1 MSLRRRL
8 DNLPVGQKLL
18 VALLVLLSAVL
29 LAANLTF
36 ISAAYW
42 ISQQSVTP
50 QAMQALGQLIASPAL
65 SRQALSSPAHAHA
78 LLERLQPYEPLRAAA
93 LYDPQGRNLAQ
104 LQRGEQLDLPAHLE
118 RLELWRLTEF
128 RTNLLIELP
137 QAEGPPGHLLLVAS
151 SELPGAFYTGTLSA
165 SLAILLLSILLW
177 LVVVREIR
185 RLVTEPIR
193 RLEELTR
200 QVTREEN
207 YALRAAPGNQD
218 EIGSLAEA
226 FNTML
231 SRMQSREQQLK
242 RARDEAQNA
251 FDHASSLTEETRHSN
266 RQLEL
271 EVQVRGKIEKQL
283 TGFQNYLN
291 SIIDSMPSALIAL
304 DDQLYVTQWN
314 HEASQLS
321 GTDLEQALNQ
331 PVLLAFPLLKP
342 FLAQLRETAERR
354 KVERIERVSLPR
366 HGELRHYTLT
376 FYPLSGKVGRGVV
389 IRIDDITERL
399 ALEDAM
405 VQSEKMLSV
414 GSLAAGMA
422 HEINNP
428 LGAILHNVQNIR
440 RRLSPDLE
448 KNRQQALESG
458 VSLERIS
465 HYLSAREI
473 PHLLDGIQSAG
484 TRAARI
490 VSHMLNFSRRS
501 DRVLAPCNLA
511 QLIDQAVE
519 IAGND
524 FDLSEGFDFK
534 SLLIQRKFDPQLETV
549 PCIANELEQ
558 VLLNLLKNAAQAI
571 HHREGGPPG
580 QITLRTRYTPP
591 WAEIQVT
598 DNGVGMHEAVR
609 KRIFEPFFTTKE
621 VGQGTGLGL
630 SVSYFIITNNHK
642 GQMEVSSKP
651 GQGTTFTLRLPL
663 AEPLSS
669 GL

>member
-50 QAMQALGQLIASPAL
+50 QAMQTLGQLIASPVL
-65 SRQALSSPAHAHA
+65 SRQALSSPDNANAVLA
-78 LLERLQPYEPLRAAA
+78 RLEPYEPLRAAA

-104 LQRGEQLDLPAHLE
+104 FQRGEELGIPAHLE

-151 SELPGAFYTGTLSA
+151 SELPGAFYTGTLGA
-165 SLAILLLSILLW
+165 SLAILLFSILLW

-193 RLEELTR
+193 RLKELTR

-242 RARDEAQNA
+242 RARDDAQNA

-321 GTDLEQALNQ
+321 GTDLEQTGAARLPAAQ
-331 PVLLAFPLLKP
+331 TVSRPVARDGGTAQGRTHRTGFLTAPRRATPLHADLLSS
-342 FLAQLRETAERR
+342 ERQGGAR
-354 KVERIERVSLPR
+354 RGDPDRRHHRAASAGRR
-366 HGELRHYTLT
+366 HGA
-376 FYPLSGKVGRGVV
+376 VG
-389 IRIDDITERL
+389 
-399 ALEDAM
+399 
-405 VQSEKMLSV
+405 
-414 GSLAAGMA
+414 
-422 HEINNP
+422 
-428 LGAILHNVQNIR
+428 
-440 RRLSPDLE
+440 
-448 KNRQQALESG
+448 
-458 VSLERIS
+458 
-465 HYLSAREI
+465 
-473 PHLLDGIQSAG
+473 
-484 TRAARI
+484 
-490 VSHMLNFSRRS
+490 
-501 DRVLAPCNLA
+501 
-511 QLIDQAVE
+511 
-519 IAGND
+519 
-524 FDLSEGFDFK
+524 
-534 SLLIQRKFDPQLETV
+534 
-549 PCIANELEQ
+549 
-558 VLLNLLKNAAQAI
+558 KNALGWQPGRR
-571 HHREGGPPG
+571 HGP
-580 QITLRTRYTPP
+580 
-591 WAEIQVT
+591 
-598 DNGVGMHEAVR
+598 
-609 KRIFEPFFTTKE
+609 
-621 VGQGTGLGL
+621 
-630 SVSYFIITNNHK
+630 
-642 GQMEVSSKP
+642 
-651 GQGTTFTLRLPL
+651 
-663 AEPLSS
+663 
-669 GL
+669 